1 MPFLHFRCVRATP
14 EGVILALRRGAVPRR
29 NGATFAGYT
38 IQAMKPLSL
47 FRVGGLLAAMA
58 GLAGGC
64 HLDKL
69 LQAPSGEGP
78 TPQTRPQLVFTGQPG
93 DVPAGQPIAP
103 AVRVTVQD
111 STGQPDGNFNG
122 PVTVALAAN
131 PVGATLSGG
140 LDVNAVSGVATFS
153 DLKVNK
159 VGRGYT
165 LRATTSGATGA
176 TSDPFD
182 ITTTPPPPQ
191 ATQLVYTV
199 QPTRTSAGATIT
211 PGVEVTAVDDQGRL
225 ATSFSGFVTVAI
237 GHDASLFGN
246 AVLSGTRT
254 VRAVNGVA
262 RFGDLSIDQSGN
274 GYTLQAAASTLR
286 GAESSAFNIS
296 VL

>member
-1 MPFLHFRCVRATP
+1 
-14 EGVILALRRGAVPRR
+14 
-29 NGATFAGYT
+29 
-38 IQAMKPLSL
+38 MKPLSL
-47 FRVGGLLAAMA
+47 FRVGGLLATMA

-211 PGVEVTAVDDQGRL
+211 PAVEVTAVDDQGRV

>member
-14 EGVILALRRGAVPRR
+14 EGVILALRRSAVPRR
-29 NGATFAGYT
+29 NGATFAGYA

-131 PVGATLSGG
+131 PEIGERRVGKERRSRGTL
-140 LDVNAVSGVATFS
+140 
-153 DLKVNK
+153 
-159 VGRGYT
+159 
-165 LRATTSGATGA
+165 
-176 TSDPFD
+176 
-182 ITTTPPPPQ
+182 
-191 ATQLVYTV
+191 
-199 QPTRTSAGATIT
+199 
-211 PGVEVTAVDDQGRL
+211 E
-225 ATSFSGFVTVAI
+225 
-237 GHDASLFGN
+237 
-246 AVLSGTRT
+246 
-254 VRAVNGVA
+254 
-262 RFGDLSIDQSGN
+262 
-274 GYTLQAAASTLR
+274 
-286 GAESSAFNIS
+286 
-296 VL
+296 